1 MEQKKRLLNF
11 LLFSGILIFILVAV
25 PETIALGKAGF
36 NITEILNQFLFYIAT
51 AGGFMLAMFF
61 FFFYEYLNTKDDSE
75 YGNGLGFSSPGEFPS
90 FSFFKG
96 FTQFQL
102 FFLFLITF
110 STVGLFTY
118 VSKQISFTGVAV
130 LAQQFTKTDSLLF
143 SSTLVPIAENLG
155 LAVLIAFGITM
166 FRFYAR
172 KYSWEPMNFR
182 MACFSLIL
190 LGGAVGVANHMMHYS
205 GNDIA
210 LTTVFV
216 FWTIGALITL
226 VTGSF
231 LPFLTLHFSNNFF
244 FDLGRFMSNENMM
257 IYVGSFILLMVI
269 TYITI
274 YRGRL
279 FGVKNE

>member
-1 MEQKKRLLNF
+1 MENKERLLNF

-61 FFFYEYLNTKDDSE
+61 FFFYEFLNKKDDSE

-90 FSFFKG
+90 LSFFKR
-96 FTQFQL
+96 FTQTQL
-102 FFLFLITF
+102 FLLSLILFSI
-110 STVGLFTY
+110 VGLFTY
-118 VSKQISFTGVAV
+118 ISKQITFTGVAV
-130 LAQQFTKTDSLLF
+130 LAQQFTKADSLLF

-155 LAVLIAFGITM
+155 LAVLVAFGITIL
-166 FRFYAR
+166 RFYAR

-182 MACFSLIL
+182 IAAFSLFI
-190 LGGAVGVANHMMHYS
+190 LGGTVGVANHMMHYA

-216 FWTIGALITL
+216 FWSVGALLTL

-231 LPFLTLHFSNNFF
+231 LPFLVLHFSNNFF
-244 FDLGRFMSNENMM
+244 FDLGRFMTNEAMKV
-257 IYVGSFILLMVI
+257 YVGFSILLLIIV
-269 TYITI
+269 YIWI

-279 FGVKNE
+279 LGKNG

>member
-1 MEQKKRLLNF
+1 MEQKKTLLNF
-11 LLFSGILIFILVAV
+11 LLFSGVLIFILVAV

-61 FFFYEYLNTKDDSE
+61 FFFYEHLNPKDDAE

-102 FFLFLITF
+102 FFLFLIIF
-110 STVGLFTY
+110 STIGLFTY
-118 VSKQISFTGVAV
+118 VSKQITFTGVAV

-166 FRFYAR
+166 LRFYAR

-182 MACFSLIL
+182 MAVFSLII
-190 LGGAVGVANHMMHYS
+190 LGGAVGVANHMMHYA

-216 FWTIGALITL
+216 FWTIGAFLTIA
-226 VTGSF
+226 TGSF
-231 LPFLTLHFSNNFF
+231 LPFLVLHFSNNFF
-244 FDLGRFMSNENMM
+244 FDLGRFMTNEAMM
-257 IYVGSFILLMVI
+257 IYVGAVILVMAIDYVWV
-269 TYITI
+269 

-279 FGVKNE
+279 LGEKNE